1 MSEDWEIDDD
11 DTEGNVFEYP
21 NESSP
26 MINRNNVVNSLSVSG
41 TGRRRE
47 NLRKQ
52 VQSRANMTSRINP
65 KFNMPCFTYHV
76 KSNRSIS
83 KNYL

>member
-1 MSEDWEIDDD
+1 
-11 DTEGNVFEYP
+11 
-21 NESSP
+21 